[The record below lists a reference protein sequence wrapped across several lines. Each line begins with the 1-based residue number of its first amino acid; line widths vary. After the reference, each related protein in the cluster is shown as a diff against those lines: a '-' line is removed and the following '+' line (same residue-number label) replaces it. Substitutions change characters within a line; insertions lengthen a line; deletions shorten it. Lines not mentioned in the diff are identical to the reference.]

1 MPGKFLK
8 FFTPF
13 VKIMPE
19 IKQPQR
25 EVTFK
30 EKLIWTVIVLIIYL
44 LMSNVPL
51 YGVNIQQ
58 STDYFYW
65 LRVILASQ
73 RGMLTELGIG
83 PIVTAGLIMQL
94 LLGSRIIKVD
104 MSDPYDRA
112 MFSGAQK
119 VLSVFLTIFNA
130 VAYIMGGAFGPLAIA
145 EAVFVFI
152 QLLFAGIVIILLD
165 EVLQKGWGLGSGVS
179 LFIAAGIA
187 GQIFWNCFSLIPTPS
202 PDATSNPADG
212 LARGVVIAFFQALFD
227 GNPDN
232 AGQLNTL
239 FIRVFGAGN
248 NYPSL
253 LGVITTVVIF
263 VIVIWFESTRVEIP
277 LAYRGSRGFKSKYPM
292 KLLYVSNIPVILVN
306 ALYANILFFAQLFA
320 GPNSGVRSS
329 NGGLIPDFWV
339 NLIGTFNAVEGGAT
353 QGTQLIPTGG
363 LVYLLTPPRGI
374 FDFISNPLRGFIY
387 LVIFIFLCVMLGR
400 VWVEVS
406 GLAPRDIAQQIIDSK
421 MQIPGF
427 RSSSKVIERILKR
440 YIPTLVILNGFII
453 ACLSFGADTLGA
465 LSSGTGLLIAI
476 GIIHQYAEQ
485 ISKELAA
492 SQYPGLRAMLGM
504 D

>member
-1 MPGKFLK
+1 MAGKFLK

-13 VKIMPE
+13 VKVMPE

-25 EVTFK
+25 EVAFK
-30 EKLIWTVIVLIIYL
+30 EKFIWTAIVLIIYL
-44 LMSNVPL
+44 IMSNIPL
-51 YGVNIQQ
+51 YGIKIEE

-83 PIVTAGLIMQL
+83 PIVTSGLIMQL
-94 LLGSRIIKVD
+94 LLGSRIINVN
-104 MSDPYDRA
+104 MADPYDRA

-119 VLSVFLTIFNA
+119 VLAIFLTIFNA
-130 VAYIMGGAFGPLAIA
+130 TAYIFGGAFGSLGLA
-145 EAVFVFI
+145 EGFFVFF
-152 QLLFAGIVIILLD
+152 QLLFAGIIIILLD

-179 LFIAAGIA
+179 LFIAAGVA
-187 GQIFWNCFSLIPTPS
+187 GQIFWNCFSFVPTPS
-202 PDATSNPADG
+202 VADG
-212 LARGVVIAFFQALFD
+212 GDGLPRGIVIAFFTALFD
-227 GNPDN
+227 ANPDN
-232 AGQLNTL
+232 LGQLGAL
-239 FIRVFGAGN
+239 FTRA

-253 LGVITTVVIF
+253 LGIITTIAIF
-263 VIVIWFESTRVEIP
+263 LIVIWFESTRVEIP

-306 ALYANILFFAQLFA
+306 ALYANILFFGQLFA
-320 GPNSGVRSS
+320 GPDSALRAI
-329 NGGLIPDFWV
+329 NGGPFPDFWV
-339 NLIGTFNAVEGGAT
+339 DLIGVFNPVTGGAV
-353 QGTQLIPTGG
+353 QGTQLVPTGG
-363 LVYLLTPPRGI
+363 LIYLLTPPIGLGELAA
-374 FDFISNPLRGFIY
+374 NPLRAVIY

-406 GLAPRDIAQQIIDSK
+406 GLAPRDIAQQILDSK

-427 RSSSKVIERILKR
+427 RSSAKIIERILKR

-453 ACLSFGADTLGA
+453 ACLSFGADSLGA
-465 LSSGTGLLIAI
+465 LTSGTGLLIAI

-492 SQYPGLRAMLGM
+492 AQYPGMRAMLGM

>member
-1 MPGKFLK
+1 MAGKFLK

-13 VKIMPE
+13 VKVMPE

-25 EVTFK
+25 EVSFK
-30 EKLIWTVIVLIIYL
+30 EKFIWTAIVLIIYL
-44 LMSNVPL
+44 IMSNVPL
-51 YGVNIQQ
+51 YGINIEQ

-94 LLGSRIIKVD
+94 LLGSRIINVN
-104 MSDPYDRA
+104 MADPYDRA

-119 VLSVFLTIFNA
+119 VLAIFLTIFNA
-130 VAYIMGGAFGPLAIA
+130 TAYILGGAFGSLGIA
-145 EAVFVFI
+145 EAFFVFF
-152 QLLFAGIVIILLD
+152 QLLFAGIIIILLD

-187 GQIFWNCFSLIPTPS
+187 GQIFWNCFSFIPTPS
-202 PDATSNPADG
+202 PLAAENPADG

-232 AGQLNTL
+232 LGQLNTL
-239 FIRVFGAGN
+239 FIRVFGEGN

-306 ALYANILFFAQLFA
+306 ALYANILFFGQLLA
-320 GPNSGVRSS
+320 GPNSGLRFT

-339 NLIGTFNAVEGGAT
+339 NLIGTFREVEGGAT
-353 QGTQLIPTGG
+353 QGVQLVPTGG
-363 LVYLLTPPRGI
+363 LIYLLTPPMGI
-374 FDFISNPLRGFIY
+374 DDFLSNPLRAFIY
-387 LVIFIFLCVMLGR
+387 LVIFIFLCIMLGR

-421 MQIPGF
+421 MQVPGF
-427 RSSSKVIERILKR
+427 RSSAKIIERILKR
-440 YIPTLVILNGFII
+440 YIPTLVIINGMII
-453 ACLSFGADTLGA
+453 AIMSFGADTLGA
-465 LSSGTGLLIAI
+465 LTSGTGLLIAI
-476 GIIHQYAEQ
+476 GIIHQYAET